1 MKSGRKAVWVALC
14 LLVVSVVLL
23 AVFLFVES
31 RGKAGVLHAAWA
43 PSVDGQ
49 TMAALLVDETGFA
62 MDPEYLSKKTHVSW
76 ARNVLDL
83 QKAGIRRTDAV
94 VIQEVSCL

>member
-1 MKSGRKAVWVALC
+1 MPDACPLFGSK
-14 LLVVSVVLL
+14 LVGMS
-23 AVFLFVES
+23 
-31 RGKAGVLHAAWA
+31 
-43 PSVDGQ
+43 DC
-49 TMAALLVDETGFA
+49 GFA

-94 VIQEVSCL
+94 VIQEVSCLYLRYAKAHARMRLAKAPAQDLNAA